1 MHVGDD
7 IDQIENGKMPMKLY
21 WFLFFSILMPTIK
34 CIFLIQ
40 MFSSSDAHM
49 KLYLL
54 SFEWGE
60 ILYKNQKCKNF
71 IYLSTFTVA
80 LKF

>member
-1 MHVGDD
+1 
-7 IDQIENGKMPMKLY
+7 
-21 WFLFFSILMPTIK
+21 
-34 CIFLIQ
+34 

-49 KLYLL
+49 KIYSL

-71 IYLSTFTVA
+71 IYLFYCCTEILIQNKQV
-80 LKF
+80 

>member
-1 MHVGDD
+1 
-7 IDQIENGKMPMKLY
+7 
-21 WFLFFSILMPTIK
+21 
-34 CIFLIQ
+34 

-49 KLYLL
+49 KIYLL

-71 IYLSTFTVA
+71 ILFKYFYCCTEILIQNKQV
-80 LKF
+80 